1 MGRLENSLQA
11 DRTDPQVN
19 TDRSGE
25 TETQRHTETE
35 ALFRNKVSSRQEG
48 HAVP

>member
-25 TETQRHTETE
+25 TETETHRDRG
-35 ALFRNKVSSRQEG
+35 AIQEESLK
-48 HAVP
+48 